1 MKAQYDID
9 SGMIQIWLPDGTLVS
24 VLREAIEDELNLGPV
39 QEGEFSRLLYDHPLD
54 LVEMLLTGQLAGYLK
69 GQAHAQAA
77 QESNIRDQLLRHGY
91 SPQQADAIAR
101 EFLRYDN

>member
-24 VLREAIEDELNLGPV
+24 VAREAIEDEINLGPT
-39 QEGEFSRLLYDHPLD
+39 QESEFSRLLYDHPLE

-77 QESNIRDQLLRHGY
+77 QQNTIREQLLRHGY
-91 SPQQADAIAR
+91 PPPQADAIAR